1 MTRTRRS
8 FSALSIKG
16 HLLARA
22 RVVACVVGSLALVNL
37 SGCIFVPFIDA
48 FKKTGATEGDRMAL
62 LAPEVQRF
70 SEAIGWGKK
79 SEALTFVL
87 DESKKDISGQLKKV
101 GSEERIVDSK
111 VDEVEWANDAYDAH
125 VAVKVQYFLVPY
137 YVVKTRTEQQHWVF
151 SLASGWKLKER
162 VIVDG

>member
-1 MTRTRRS
+1 MTRIRRFFTS
-8 FSALSIKG
+8 NPLRG
-16 HLLARA
+16 QLLERA
-22 RVVACVVGSLALVNL
+22 RTLVVIVGVLSLVNL

-137 YVVKTRTEQQHWVF
+137 YIVKTRVEQQHWVF
-151 SLASGWKLKER
+151 SLAGGWKLKER

>member
-1 MTRTRRS
+1 MS
-8 FSALSIKG
+8 GFSNTPEGLSCI
-16 HLLARA
+16 HRLLLTARPLLS
-22 RVVACVVGSLALVNL
+22 VVLVTIVMNL

-62 LAPEVQRF
+62 LGPEVQRF

-79 SEALTFVL
+79 TEALSFVV
-87 DESKKDISGQLKKV
+87 DESKKDISVQLKKV
-101 GSEERIVDSK
+101 GSEERVVDSK